1 MDEESILLRVPPH
14 LWSSINQ
21 ITTLLYSCDCS
32 RSRYGVRY
40 SLMAVMVSK
49 YKTSKLAA
57 YVLFVFRD
65 LFLVPNK

>member
-1 MDEESILLRVPPH
+1 MKEESIILRVPRH
-14 LWSSINQ
+14 LGSSINQ

-57 YVLFVFRD
+57 
-65 LFLVPNK
+65 